1 MEKLVHGGDIYSA
14 RERISG
20 EIIDFSANIN
30 PLGLPQTV
38 KQALMESMD
47 SFSCYPDPLCR
58 DLIQEIAKHEQI
70 PAESILCGNGAADLI
85 FRISWAMKPRRALI
99 AVPTFAEYEQ
109 ALSAVGCQIDYFELS
124 AEHDFCLQED
134 FLEQIHPKTDLV
146 FLCNPNN
153 PTGQLIDPKLLERI
167 LVRCTACGA
176 LLIVDE
182 CFRDFLDDPMGN
194 SMKDWIS
201 SFPNLLILRAFT
213 KHFAMAGLRLGY
225 CLCSH
230 PVLMERM
237 RECGQPWSV
246 SIPAQVAGIAAL
258 QDREYL
264 EKSKVL
270 ISQERTYLRDSL
282 TELGIPVIGSHANY
296 LFFRIP
302 DSSELPA
309 QLEKDGILIRSC
321 DNYRGLDKG
330 YYRIAVKNHE
340 QNQKLI
346 DALTRFLH
354 PSIEPVTTETVT
366 VPLSEKSEE
375 EPTPDGNSHPVSP
388 AEGSVSDGTET
399 SSAIEPDEQETSES
413 TILSEEE
420 QIKIP
425 SHDVNTLPSAE
436 QKRQYR
442 SLRNKSKKYDWEEED
457 E

>member
-38 KQALMESMD
+38 KQALQESMNT
-47 SFSCYPDPLCR
+47 FSCYPDPLCR
-58 DLIQEIAKHEQI
+58 DLVQEIAKHEHI
-70 PAESILCGNGAADLI
+70 PTESILCGNGAADLI
-85 FRISWAMKPRRALI
+85 FRISWAIKPRRALI

-109 ALSAVGCQIDYFELS
+109 ALSAVGCQIDYFDLP

-134 FLEQIHPKTDLV
+134 FLDRIHPKTDLV

-167 LVRCTACGA
+167 LVRCTSCGA
-176 LLIVDE
+176 LLVVDE

-194 SMKDWIS
+194 SMNAWVE

-230 PVLMERM
+230 PILMERM
-237 RECGQPWSV
+237 RQCGQPWSV

-264 EKSKVL
+264 EKSRKLV
-270 ISQERTYLRDSL
+270 SQERSYLKDSL
-282 TELGIPVIGSHANY
+282 AELGISVIGSHANY

-302 DSSELPA
+302 DSADLPA
-309 QLEKDGILIRSC
+309 QLEQDGILIRSC
-321 DNYRGLDKG
+321 DNYRGLEPG

-346 DALTRFLH
+346 DSLTRFLR
-354 PSIEPVTTETVT
+354 PSIEPVTAETMTVT
-366 VPLSEKSEE
+366 LPEGEGAQQADEAGQQTTSSADAVPHQETDAPFTEAAEDSSEPDSEE
-375 EPTPDGNSHPVSP
+375 E
-388 AEGSVSDGTET
+388 EG
-399 SSAIEPDEQETSES
+399 QM
-413 TILSEEE
+413 
-420 QIKIP
+420 KIP
-425 SHDVNTLPSAE
+425 SHDVDALPSAE

-442 SLRNKSKKYDWEEED
+442 SLRSKSKKYDWEEED

>member
-1 MEKLVHGGDIYSA
+1 MEKLLHGGDIYSA

-58 DLIQEIAKHEQI
+58 DLVREIAKYEQI
-70 PAESILCGNGAADLI
+70 PSEFILCGNGAADLI
-85 FRISWAMKPRRALI
+85 FRISWAIRPRRALI

-109 ALSAVGCQIDYFELS
+109 ALSSVGCEIDYFHLS

-153 PTGQLIDPKLLERI
+153 PTGQLIAPKLLERI
-167 LVRCTACGA
+167 LVRCTSCGA
-176 LLIVDE
+176 LLVVDE
-182 CFRDFLDDPMGN
+182 CFRDFLDDPSGN
-194 SMKDWIS
+194 SMNAWID

-237 RECGQPWSV
+237 RQCGQPWSV

-258 QDREYL
+258 QDQEYL
-264 EKSKVL
+264 AKSRNL
-270 ISQERTYLRDSL
+270 ISQERTFLRNSL
-282 TELGIPVIGSHANY
+282 TDLGISVIGSHANY
-296 LFFRIP
+296 LFFQIP
-302 DSSELPA
+302 DSAELLA
-309 QLEKDGILIRSC
+309 YLEKDGILIRSC
-321 DNYRGLDKG
+321 DNYRGLENG

-346 DALTRFLH
+346 DSLTHFLR
-354 PSIEPVTTETVT
+354 PSMEPVATETVT
-366 VPLSEKSEE
+366 VTLPESEEAQQADKEQSDSKTVATPESVSEE
-375 EPTPDGNSHPVSP
+375 E
-388 AEGSVSDGTET
+388 EGQV
-399 SSAIEPDEQETSES
+399 
-413 TILSEEE
+413 
-420 QIKIP
+420 KIP
-425 SHDVNTLPSAE
+425 SHDVDALPSAE

-442 SLRNKSKKYDWEEED
+442 SLRSKSKKYDWEEED